1 MRVRGL
7 VLKVLF
13 ISVCLLIGGAIG
25 SLFSVPLI
33 FVDYLSVILAGAVLG
48 AAGGIIFLVCYRKEG
63 KHELAQ

>member
-1 MRVRGL
+1 MKVRGL

-13 ISVCLLIGGAIG
+13 IMTCLLIGGAIG
-25 SLFSVPLI
+25 SLLSVPLI

-63 KHELAQ
+63 KHELAL

>member
-1 MRVRGL
+1 MKVRGL

-13 ISVCLLIGGAIG
+13 IITCLLIGGAIG

-48 AAGGIIFLVCYRKEG
+48 ATGGIIFLVCYRKEG
-63 KHELAQ
+63 KHELAL